1 VPRWNEP
8 TTTLLTIGPLNLD
21 VNKPITR
28 RQRGTRRLYAR
39 ISLVK
44 TLASQR
50 DSHDLLTQSTK
61 NKIELKHRQLSII
74 KRVDKMPHWL
84 IRSKTPNTVHPF
96 PPMSFPQATNFP
108 ENVDT
113 VRSSDAEL
121 IQIMRDGDLQTI
133 DELKAALGVTA
144 TAVRQRIE
152 RLLESGL
159 VQREKV
165 VAGRGRPV
173 FKYVLTIDGH
183 RHGGADAAEFAEAM
197 WREIMMLRDSPIR
210 RRLISAVAKR
220 LGMMYA
226 TRLSEHAS
234 RLSGSLGAAGP
245 ASVGQWPD
253 QPSLEQRMRSL
264 SSVLTRQQISAG
276 VHVAR
281 FEDSSLP
288 VLDIGACPYPTLRDH
303 PSDRSLCK
311 MEEEMLSIALGT
323 PVHLTSCQLD
333 GGHCCQFS
341 PSTVAPM
348 K

>member
-1 VPRWNEP
+1 
-8 TTTLLTIGPLNLD
+8 
-21 VNKPITR
+21 
-28 RQRGTRRLYAR
+28 
-39 ISLVK
+39 
-44 TLASQR
+44 
-50 DSHDLLTQSTK
+50 
-61 NKIELKHRQLSII
+61 
-74 KRVDKMPHWL
+74 ML
-84 IRSKTPNTVHPF
+84 I
-96 PPMSFPQATNFP
+96 PQVANFS

-113 VRSSDAEL
+113 VRSSDAGL
-121 IQIMRDGDLQTI
+121 IQILRDGDSQTI

-152 RLLESGL
+152 RLLESGF

-173 FKYVLTIDGH
+173 FRYALTIDGH
-183 RHGGADAAEFAEAM
+183 RHAGADASEFAEAM
-197 WREIMMLRDSPIR
+197 WREIMTLRDSPIR

-220 LGMMYA
+220 LGTMY
-226 TRLSEHAS
+226 AS
-234 RLSGSLGAAGP
+234 RLSACGSSQSGSPGTAGL
-245 ASVGQWPD
+245 ASAGQWPD

-264 SSVLTRQQISAG
+264 SSVLTRQQIPAG
-276 VHVAR
+276 VHLAR

-288 VLDIGACPYPTLRDH
+288 VLDIGACPYPTLRDN

-341 PSTVAPM
+341 PSTVASM